1 MTADLKATLVYIS
14 PLLALAAVLVMGTY
28 VVALG
33 TLLVYLTLVVWAA
46 FLVMFLRGR
55 PWRPAVF
62 LLAVVPFQGVLIR
75 NFGLAG
81 HAGMVLA
88 VAVFLLS
95 DSSRSWADRLLGTTT
110 QKLTALFVV
119 ALALSVFLAGFD
131 QVILLRYGQVVMLLF
146 TVAIFVQG
154 FGGGD
159 HIRKLAWAAA
169 GSAALLFI
177 LSILDFYLGL
187 RVLPME
193 GSRSFE
199 TGLLEEIDRGLIAG
213 FRLAGPEQTYG
224 ANRFAF
230 YGILPISLL
239 VGLLL
244 TERHGWRAGLA
255 VASLLIFGFGILA
268 SGSLSGI
275 DLPPIVVPQV
285 MRHW

>member
-1 MTADLKATLVYIS
+1 M
-14 PLLALAAVLVMGTY
+14 
-28 VVALG
+28 
-33 TLLVYLTLVVWAA
+33 
-46 FLVMFLRGR
+46 
-55 PWRPAVF
+55 
-62 LLAVVPFQGVLIR
+62 LIR

-177 LSILDFYLGL
+177 LSILSCQFWTFTLACECSLWRVAGAL
-187 RVLPME
+187 RPACWR
-193 GSRSFE
+193 RS
-199 TGLLEEIDRGLIAG
+199 TGV
-213 FRLAGPEQTYG
+213 
-224 ANRFAF
+224 
-230 YGILPISLL
+230 S
-239 VGLLL
+239 
-244 TERHGWRAGLA
+244 
-255 VASLLIFGFGILA
+255 
-268 SGSLSGI
+268 
-275 DLPPIVVPQV
+275 
-285 MRHW
+285 